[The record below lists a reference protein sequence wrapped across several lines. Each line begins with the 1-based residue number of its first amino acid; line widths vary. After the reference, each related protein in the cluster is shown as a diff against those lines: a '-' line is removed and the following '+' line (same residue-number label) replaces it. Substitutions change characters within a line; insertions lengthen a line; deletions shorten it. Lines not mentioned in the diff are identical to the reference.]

1 MGEIVNLHRA
11 VKRRAR
17 AAETAAAAENRVR
30 HGRGGAQIARD
41 EQAASR
47 RAALLD
53 GARID
58 PPGACETRVKPVVES
73 PTDLAAAAL
82 PRTSEN
88 FTAHGSVN
96 AGHAA
101 TD

>member
-47 RAALLD
+47 RTALLD
-53 GARID
+53 GASI
-58 PPGACETRVKPVVES
+58 E
-73 PTDLAAAAL
+73 PTSATSSSLAH
-82 PRTSEN
+82 
-88 FTAHGSVN
+88 FTARLDLLPDCYIAPHWRCQEILHV
-96 AGHAA
+96 
-101 TD
+101 